1 LRVLYEKKGTRKSA
15 FSIEKAEINI
25 ISSAMQKNNWT
36 FKDKLEIVEAIF
48 TIVVSVMAIWGT
60 LAAWQNGFWHK
71 LNRVVDHMHH
81 ELVINK
87 DIQSADKKAIKLIKK
102 VEKTI

>member
-1 LRVLYEKKGTRKSA
+1 MLYLET
-15 FSIEKAEINI
+15 EIKDI

-36 FKDKLEIVEAIF
+36 FKDKLEIAEAIF
-48 TIVVSVMAIWGT
+48 TIVVSIMAIWGT

-81 ELVINK
+81 EMVINK
-87 DIQSADKKAIKLIKK
+87 DIQSADKKALKLIKK